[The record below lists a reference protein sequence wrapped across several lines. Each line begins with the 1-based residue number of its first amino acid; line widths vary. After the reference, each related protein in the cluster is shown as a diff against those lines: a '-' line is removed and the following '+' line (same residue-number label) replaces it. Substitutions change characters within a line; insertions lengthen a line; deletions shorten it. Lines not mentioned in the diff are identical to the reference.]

1 MDDFRDKLMGF
12 LIILSIITILIVIF
26 VSIAFSSPEQECEK
40 VTWYEYGEK
49 KTGVICDDE
58 VKAQMESI
66 REEKGI
72 YKKKE

>member
-12 LIILSIITILIVIF
+12 LIILSIIMILIVIF

-49 KTGVICDDE
+49 KTGVICGE
-58 VKAQMESI
+58 AKAQMESI
-66 REEKGI
+66 REEMGI